1 MPKQKVKR
9 SPNSNSNTN
18 SDSGLG
24 VGGGGASSR
33 RDKEGST
40 TSSLRNEWVDGDG
53 DEEGEG
59 DMEEEGGLPV
69 TPTPTHA
76 KPAEQLNNVTHET
89 KPDQTRGSES
99 IANSN
104 SNSNPAS
111 ASAIDDKDDEGDWA
125 SYARRQRQSRG
136 FGMAGGR
143 ASSASLGAS
152 RRSVGQ
158 KQAGS
163 EPQSPVVNVNNGDV
177 GDVDRQQNANIQEKK
192 TIDTIAGQEP
202 GEVKDQ
208 PLPTRDKA
216 ESIEESPSQTQPGV
230 PETEDAADPIVD
242 SSAERPARLQR
253 MASMASSI
261 LTMDNE
267 DEDDQEEEVE
277 REEVIDMDM
286 DVDMDVNPS
295 TSGQVDIK
303 NEVDPVLDPALTGQS
318 TGTKDSIGTSLSS
331 SSISNSRQGQGR
343 KPSTSSSSAVPPNMD
358 SVKKT
363 RRSSK
368 NDASALEDEKPVV
381 ARQPAVLEEEELEV
395 EGAAGGDIT
404 RCVCK
409 RGGESGGF
417 LESRGRIVASVP
429 LG

>member
-104 SNSNPAS
+104 SNSNSAS

-125 SYARRQRQSRG
+125 NYARRQRQSRG

-143 ASSASLGAS
+143 ASSASLGAA

-163 EPQSPVVNVNNGDV
+163 GPQSPVVNVNNGDV
-177 GDVDRQQNANIQEKK
+177 GDIDGQQDANTQEKK
-192 TIDTIAGQEP
+192 NIDTVVVQEP

-208 PLPTRDKA
+208 PLSFLGKA
-216 ESIEESPSQTQPGV
+216 ESTEESPSQPHPGE
-230 PETEDAADPIVD
+230 PGTEDAADPIVD

-277 REEVIDMDM
+277 REEVVDTDM

-318 TGTKDSIGTSLSS
+318 AGTKDSNGTSLSS

-358 SVKKT
+358 VVKKT

-368 NDASALEDEKPVV
+368 IDASALEDEKPVV

-417 LESRGRIVASVP
+417 LGSRGHIVASVP